1 MITLNVKNDIEKAL
15 KSIKQIDRNQIP
27 FAIAKALT
35 DTAKQ
40 VQGEVQRQMPSRF
53 TLRRD
58 WIVKGIRIT
67 AARKGQLEATVY
79 SRDASFM
86 ARQEFG
92 GDKMPK
98 YGRHVAVPMPA
109 VRRTKTQIIA
119 KAELPGNLRNKFVI
133 TAKDGRMY
141 LASRFARGKR
151 AGVQLMYELRAKTLV
166 RPRLGL
172 GTTGAS
178 VSKQQ
183 FSKNLIAAVEYAMKT
198 AK

>member
-1 MITLNVKNDIEKAL
+1 MITLNVKNDISKAL
-15 KSIKQIDRNQIP
+15 KSISQIDRNQIP

-67 AARKGQLEATVY
+67 AARKGNLVATVY

-92 GDKMPK
+92 GEKMPK
-98 YGRHVAVPMPA
+98 YGRNVAVPMPA
-109 VRRTKTQIIA
+109 VRRTKSQIIA

-133 TAKDGRMY
+133 KAKDGRVY
-141 LASRFARGKR
+141 LANRFAKGKR
-151 AGVQLMYELRAKTLV
+151 AGVQLMYELRPKTLV
-166 RPRLGL
+166 KPRLGL
-172 GTTGAS
+172 GEIGNKIGTERFTR
-178 VSKQQ
+178 
-183 FSKNLIAAVEYAMKT
+183 NLIAAVEYAMKT